1 MNVVFDLDG
10 TVWDSEPGILACMV
24 HTLDALG
31 LQVPTDQVLRSHI
44 GLPLPLMLEMVGV
57 PAGHV
62 EAGVRLYRDRYVRT
76 GVYEASLY
84 DGAVD
89 MLDAVAAAGHT
100 LATATSKGEGPTR
113 TMLDHFGLTDRFT
126 VIGAA
131 SMDGTSISK
140 TDVLARTLAGLGDPA
155 PSDCVL
161 VGDRDLDVLGAAAHG
176 IDCIGATWGYGAV
189 GELQAA
195 GAWAVAEHPSDVPGL
210 VARR

>member
-10 TVWDSEPGILACMV
+10 TVWDSEPGILACLV

-31 LQVPTDQVLRSHI
+31 LPVPTDQVLRSHI
-44 GLPLPLMLEMVGV
+44 GPPLPLMLEMVGV

-62 EAGVRLYRDRYVRT
+62 EAGVRLYRDRYVRA

-131 SMDGTSISK
+131 SMDGTIISK
-140 TDVLARTLAGLGDPA
+140 TDVLARTLAWFKQHLRGP
-155 PSDCVL
+155 V
-161 VGDRDLDVLGAAAHG
+161 
-176 IDCIGATWGYGAV
+176 
-189 GELQAA
+189 
-195 GAWAVAEHPSDVPGL
+195 
-210 VARR
+210 